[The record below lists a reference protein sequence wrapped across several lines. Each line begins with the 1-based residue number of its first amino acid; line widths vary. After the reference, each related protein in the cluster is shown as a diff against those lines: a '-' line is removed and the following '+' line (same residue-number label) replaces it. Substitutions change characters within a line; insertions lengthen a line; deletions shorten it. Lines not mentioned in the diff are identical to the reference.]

1 MSASTKIH
9 NSEAETKI
17 KTKNHSL
24 HQTKMPKKYE
34 AETKIKT
41 KNHSLHQTKMPKKY
55 EDHIE
60 TISNKW

>member
-34 AETKIKT
+34 
-41 KNHSLHQTKMPKKY
+41 
-55 EDHIE
+55 DHIE